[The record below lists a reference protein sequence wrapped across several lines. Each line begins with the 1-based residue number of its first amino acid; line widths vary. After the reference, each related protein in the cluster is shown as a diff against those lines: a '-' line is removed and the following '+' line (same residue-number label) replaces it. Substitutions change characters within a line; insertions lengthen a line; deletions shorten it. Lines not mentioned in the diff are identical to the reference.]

1 MDAEGPEILDIGHP
15 RRDSGWRQRL
25 RIHAFSPPGCLVVLD
40 SRIEPDRNRRGHKGW
55 IVGDD
60 VDGDDEQAAL
70 LAGGVDFGYESDE
83 PTMLVVNG
91 RPRKPLPQDGIV
103 RNAAVDVQGDQPMRV
118 TCPASGKQSARRLL
132 AFSQARRLRLGV
144 GESGRHTRAGTLARG
159 CQAGRSL
166 RRGFPTLV
174 GSCSD
179 LKQDQVTGRMSPRDD
194 AVDPGV
200 RRRDGR
206 RPDLQ
211 HWLCTK
217 ACRPTGVVLDAG
229 QVAVEHMPAAQHP
242 RLADNPSAAT
252 LTATVGA
259 RRPHLH

>member
-40 SRIEPDRNRRGHKGW
+40 SRIEPYSNRRGHKGW
-55 IVGDD
+55 IVADD

-132 AFSQARRLRLGV
+132 AFSQARRLHLGV

-166 RRGFPTLV
+166 IG
-174 GSCSD
+174 GSQRWS
-179 LKQDQVTGRMSPRDD
+179 
-194 AVDPGV
+194 A
-200 RRRDGR
+200 
-206 RPDLQ
+206 
-211 HWLCTK
+211 
-217 ACRPTGVVLDAG
+217 
-229 QVAVEHMPAAQHP
+229 PAATWSRTRSQVGCRHATKQSIQAS
-242 RLADNPSAAT
+242 ADEASAARTCNTGCAPRPADRPRSSST
-252 LTATVGA
+252 LG
-259 RRPHLH
+259 R